1 MLIKYIHREH
11 LDEQKYNDCVENSL
25 QSNSY
30 AFSWY
35 LDIVCDNWDVLVL
48 DDYEAVMP
56 IPWRKKYG
64 IKYVYP
70 PFWVLQLG
78 VYSNE
83 AIDENKFL
91 THLFNKFKFVE
102 LRMNTQN
109 NFVLYPEFLQLKQCQ
124 KLVLNTTYSS
134 ILSKYRKDRKKDL
147 QKAATAN
154 LIEKW
159 NDHPSNLV
167 QLFKNN
173 IGKRTPNIK
182 ENDYENLEKLIA
194 ICIEKKVGETLAVY
208 DKENKL
214 VASVFLLKHK
224 NSITKLISSTNLKN
238 RKNGAN
244 TFLIDRVIFKYQKDF
259 SVFNFGGSSIKSI
272 ASFSKSFGA
281 ETEKYPFLKV
291 NRFPFL
297 FGLFKS
303 LKK

>member
-1 MLIKYIHREH
+1 MLIKYIQREH
-11 LDEQKYNDCVENSL
+11 LDEEKYNDCIENSI

-70 PFWVLQLG
+70 PLWVLQLG

-83 AIDENKFL
+83 AINENEFL
-91 THLFNKFKFVE
+91 THLFSTFKFVE
-102 LRMNTQN
+102 LRMNTHN
-109 NFVLYPEFLQLKQCQ
+109 NFELYSEFLQLKQCQ

-147 QKAATAN
+147 QKATTAD

-159 NDHPSNLV
+159 NDHPSNLIE
-167 QLFKNN
+167 LFKNN
-173 IGKRTPNIK
+173 IGKRTLNIK
-182 ENDYENLEKLIA
+182 ENDYQNLEKLIA
-194 ICIEKKVGETLAVY
+194 ICIQKKVGEILAVY
-208 DKENKL
+208 DKKNKL

-224 NSITKLISSTNLKN
+224 NSITKLISSTNLKD

-244 TFLIDRVIFKYQKDF
+244 TFLIDRVIFKYHKDF
-259 SVFNFGGSSIKSI
+259 SVFNFGGSSIKSV

-281 ETEKYPFLKV
+281 ETEKYHQLKMNKLPKV
-291 NRFPFL
+291 L
-297 FGLFKS
+297 QLFK
-303 LKK
+303 K

>member
-1 MLIKYIHREH
+1 MSIKYIHREN
-11 LDEQKYNDCVENSL
+11 LDEEKYNQCVDSSL
-25 QSNSY
+25 QSKIY

-35 LDIVCDNWDVLVL
+35 LDIICDTWDVLVL
-48 DDYEAVMP
+48 NDYEAVMP

-78 VYSNE
+78 VFSNE
-83 AIDENKFL
+83 VIDENEFL
-91 THLFNKFKFVE
+91 TPLFNKFKFVE
-102 LRMNTQN
+102 LRMNTCN
-109 NFVLYPEFLQLKQCQ
+109 NFELYPEFLQLKQCQ
-124 KLVLNTTYSS
+124 KLVFNTTYSS
-134 ILSKYRKDRKKDL
+134 TLSHYRKDRKKDL
-147 QKAATAN
+147 QKAAAAD

-159 NDHPSNLV
+159 NDHPSNLI

-182 ENDYENLEKLIA
+182 ETDYENLEKLMA
-194 ICIEKKVGETLAVY
+194 ICIEKKIGEILSVY

-224 NSITKLISSTNLKN
+224 NSITKLISSTDLNY

-244 TFLIDRVIFKYQKDF
+244 TFLIDRVIFKYHKDF
-259 SVFNFGGSSIKSI
+259 SVFNFGGSSIKSV

-281 ETEKYPFLKV
+281 ETEKYHQLKMNKLPKFLQ
-291 NRFPFL
+291 
-297 FGLFKS
+297 LFK
-303 LKK
+303 K

>member
-1 MLIKYIHREH
+1 MLIKYIQREH
-11 LDEQKYNDCVENSL
+11 LDEEKYNNCIENSI

-70 PFWVLQLG
+70 PLWVLQLG

-83 AIDENKFL
+83 AINENEFL
-91 THLFNKFKFVE
+91 IHLFSTFKFVE
-102 LRMNTQN
+102 LRMNTHN
-109 NFVLYPEFLQLKQCQ
+109 NFELYSEFLQLKQCQ

-147 QKAATAN
+147 QKATTAD

-159 NDHPSNLV
+159 NDHPSNLIE
-167 QLFKNN
+167 LFKNN

-182 ENDYENLEKLIA
+182 ENDYQNLEKLIA
-194 ICIEKKVGETLAVY
+194 ICIQKKVGEILAVY
-208 DKENKL
+208 DKKNKL

-224 NSITKLISSTNLKN
+224 NSITKLISSTNLKD

-244 TFLIDRVIFKYQKDF
+244 TFLIDRVIFKYHKDF

-281 ETEKYPFLKV
+281 ETEKYHQLKMNKLPKV
-291 NRFPFL
+291 L
-297 FGLFKS
+297 QLFK
-303 LKK
+303 K

>member
-1 MLIKYIHREH
+1 MLIKYIQREH
-11 LDEQKYNDCVENSL
+11 LDEEKYNNCIENSI

-70 PFWVLQLG
+70 PLWVLQLG

-83 AIDENKFL
+83 AINENEFL
-91 THLFNKFKFVE
+91 IHLFSTFKFVE
-102 LRMNTQN
+102 LRMNTHN
-109 NFVLYPEFLQLKQCQ
+109 NVELYSEFLQLKQCQ

-147 QKAATAN
+147 QKAARAD

-182 ENDYENLEKLIA
+182 ENDYKNLEKLIA
-194 ICIEKKVGETLAVY
+194 ICIEKKMGEILAVY
-208 DKENKL
+208 DKKNKL

-224 NSITKLISSTNLKN
+224 NSITKLISSTDLNH

-244 TFLIDRVIFKYQKDF
+244 TFLIDRVIFKYNKDF
-259 SVFNFGGSSIKSI
+259 SVFNFGGSSIKSV

-281 ETEKYPFLKV
+281 ETEKYHQLKMNKLPKV
-291 NRFPFL
+291 L
-297 FGLFKS
+297 QLFK
-303 LKK
+303 K

>member
-1 MLIKYIHREH
+1 MLIKYIQREH
-11 LDEQKYNDCVENSL
+11 LDEEKYNDCIENSL

-70 PFWVLQLG
+70 PLWVLQLG

-83 AIDENKFL
+83 AINENEFL
-91 THLFNKFKFVE
+91 THLFSTFKFVE
-102 LRMNTQN
+102 LRMNTHN
-109 NFVLYPEFLQLKQCQ
+109 NFELYSEFLQLKQCQ

-147 QKAATAN
+147 QKATTAD

-159 NDHPSNLV
+159 NDHPSNLIE
-167 QLFKNN
+167 LFKNN

-182 ENDYENLEKLIA
+182 ENDYQNLEKLIA
-194 ICIEKKVGETLAVY
+194 ICIQKKVGEILAVY
-208 DKENKL
+208 DKKNKL

-224 NSITKLISSTNLKN
+224 NSITKLISSTNLKD

-244 TFLIDRVIFKYQKDF
+244 TFLIDRVIFKYHKDF
-259 SVFNFGGSSIKSI
+259 SVFNFGGSSIKSV

-281 ETEKYPFLKV
+281 ETEKYHQLKMNKLPKV
-291 NRFPFL
+291 L
-297 FGLFKS
+297 QLFK
-303 LKK
+303 K

>member
-1 MLIKYIHREH
+1 MLIKYIQREH
-11 LDEQKYNDCVENSL
+11 LDEEKYNDCIENSI

-70 PFWVLQLG
+70 PLWVLQLG

-83 AIDENKFL
+83 ATNENEFL
-91 THLFNKFKFVE
+91 IHLFSTFKFVE
-102 LRMNTQN
+102 LRMNTHN
-109 NFVLYPEFLQLKQCQ
+109 NVELYSEFLQLKQCQ

-147 QKAATAN
+147 QKATTAD

-159 NDHPSNLV
+159 NDHPSNLIE
-167 QLFKNN
+167 LFKNN

-182 ENDYENLEKLIA
+182 ENDYQNLEKLIA
-194 ICIEKKVGETLAVY
+194 ICIQKKVGEILAVY
-208 DKENKL
+208 DKKNKL

-224 NSITKLISSTNLKN
+224 NSITKLISSTDLKD

-244 TFLIDRVIFKYQKDF
+244 TFLIDRVIFKYHKDF
-259 SVFNFGGSSIKSI
+259 SVFNFGGSSIKSV

-281 ETEKYPFLKV
+281 ETEKYHQLKMNKLPKV
-291 NRFPFL
+291 L
-297 FGLFKS
+297 QLFK
-303 LKK
+303 K

>member
-1 MLIKYIHREH
+1 MLIKYIQREH
-11 LDEQKYNDCVENSL
+11 LDEEKYNDCIENSI

-70 PFWVLQLG
+70 PLWVLQLG

-83 AIDENKFL
+83 AINENEFL
-91 THLFNKFKFVE
+91 IHLFSTFKFVE
-102 LRMNTQN
+102 LRMNTHN
-109 NFVLYPEFLQLKQCQ
+109 NVELYSEFLQLKQCQ

-147 QKAATAN
+147 QKATTAD

-159 NDHPSNLV
+159 NDHPSNLIE
-167 QLFKNN
+167 LFKNN

-182 ENDYENLEKLIA
+182 ENDYQNLEKLIA
-194 ICIEKKVGETLAVY
+194 ICIQKKVGEILAVY
-208 DKENKL
+208 DKKNKL

-224 NSITKLISSTNLKN
+224 NSITKLISSTDLKD

-244 TFLIDRVIFKYQKDF
+244 TFLIDRVIFKYHKDF
-259 SVFNFGGSSIKSI
+259 SVFNFGGSSIKSV

-281 ETEKYPFLKV
+281 ETEKYHQLKMNKLPKV
-291 NRFPFL
+291 L
-297 FGLFKS
+297 QLFK
-303 LKK
+303 K

>member
-1 MLIKYIHREH
+1 MSIKYIHREN
-11 LDEQKYNDCVENSL
+11 LDEEKYNQCVDSSL
-25 QSNSY
+25 QSKIY

-35 LDIVCDNWDVLVL
+35 LDIICDTWDVLVL
-48 DDYEAVMP
+48 NDYEAVMP

-78 VYSNE
+78 VFSNE
-83 AIDENKFL
+83 VIDENEFL
-91 THLFNKFKFVE
+91 TPLFNKFKFVE
-102 LRMNTQN
+102 LRMNTCN
-109 NFVLYPEFLQLKQCQ
+109 NFELYPEFLQLKQCQ
-124 KLVLNTTYSS
+124 KLVFNTTYSS
-134 ILSKYRKDRKKDL
+134 TLSHYRKDRKKDL
-147 QKAATAN
+147 QKAAAAD

-159 NDHPSNLV
+159 NDHPSNLI

-182 ENDYENLEKLIA
+182 ETDYENLEKLIA
-194 ICIEKKVGETLAVY
+194 ICFEKKIGEILSVY

-224 NSITKLISSTNLKN
+224 NSITKLISSTDLNY

-244 TFLIDRVIFKYQKDF
+244 TFLIDRVIFKYHKDF
-259 SVFNFGGSSIKSI
+259 SVFNFGGSSIKSV

-281 ETEKYPFLKV
+281 ETEKYHQLKMNKLPKFLQ
-291 NRFPFL
+291 
-297 FGLFKS
+297 LFK
-303 LKK
+303 K

>member
-1 MLIKYIHREH
+1 MSIKYIHREH
-11 LDEQKYNDCVENSL
+11 LDEEKYNQCIDSSL
-25 QSNSY
+25 QSKIY

-35 LDIVCDNWDVLVL
+35 LDIVCDTWDVLVL
-48 DDYEAVMP
+48 NDYEAVMP

-78 VYSNE
+78 VFSNE
-83 AIDENKFL
+83 VIDENEFL
-91 THLFNKFKFVE
+91 TPLFNKFKFVE
-102 LRMNTQN
+102 LRMNTCN
-109 NFVLYPEFLQLKQCQ
+109 NFELYPEFLQLKQCQ
-124 KLVLNTTYSS
+124 KLVFNTTYSS
-134 ILSKYRKDRKKDL
+134 TLSHYRKDRKKDL
-147 QKAATAN
+147 QKAAAAD

-159 NDHPSNLV
+159 NDHPSNLI

-182 ENDYENLEKLIA
+182 ETDYENLEKLIA
-194 ICIEKKVGETLAVY
+194 ICIEKKIGEILSVY

-224 NSITKLISSTNLKN
+224 NSITKLISSTNLKD

-244 TFLIDRVIFKYQKDF
+244 TFLIDRVIFKYHKDF
-259 SVFNFGGSSIKSI
+259 SIFNFGGSSIKSV

-281 ETEKYPFLKV
+281 ETEKYHQLKMNKLPKFLQ
-291 NRFPFL
+291 
-297 FGLFKS
+297 LFK
-303 LKK
+303 K

>member
-1 MLIKYIHREH
+1 MSIKYIHREH
-11 LDEQKYNDCVENSL
+11 LDEEKYNQCIDTSL
-25 QSNSY
+25 QSKIY

-35 LDIVCDNWDVLVL
+35 LDIVCNTWDVLVL
-48 DDYEAVMP
+48 NDYEAVMP

-78 VYSNE
+78 VFSNE
-83 AIDENKFL
+83 VIDENEFL
-91 THLFNKFKFVE
+91 TPLFNTFKFIE
-102 LRMNTQN
+102 LRMNTHN
-109 NFVLYPEFLQLKQCQ
+109 NFELYSEFLQLKQCQ
-124 KLVLNTTYSS
+124 KLVFNTTYSS
-134 ILSKYRKDRKKDL
+134 TLSHYRKDRKKDL
-147 QKAATAN
+147 QKAAVAD

-159 NDHPSNLV
+159 NDHPSNLI

-182 ENDYENLEKLIA
+182 ETDYENLEKLMA
-194 ICIEKKVGETLAVY
+194 ICIGKKIGEILSVY

-224 NSITKLISSTNLKN
+224 NSITKLISSTNLKD

-244 TFLIDRVIFKYQKDF
+244 TFLIDRVIFKYHKDF
-259 SVFNFGGSSIKSI
+259 SEFNFGGSSIKSI

-281 ETEKYPFLKV
+281 ETEKYHQLKMNKLPKV
-291 NRFPFL
+291 L
-297 FGLFKS
+297 QLFK
-303 LKK
+303 K

>member
-1 MLIKYIHREH
+1 MLIKYIQREH
-11 LDEQKYNDCVENSL
+11 LDEEKYNNCIENSI

-70 PFWVLQLG
+70 PLWVLQLG

-83 AIDENKFL
+83 AINENEFL
-91 THLFNKFKFVE
+91 IHLFSTFKFVE
-102 LRMNTQN
+102 LRMNTHN
-109 NFVLYPEFLQLKQCQ
+109 NVELYSEFLQLKQCQ

-147 QKAATAN
+147 QKATTAD

-159 NDHPSNLV
+159 NDHPSNLIE
-167 QLFKNN
+167 LFKNN

-182 ENDYENLEKLIA
+182 ENDYQNLEKLIA
-194 ICIEKKVGETLAVY
+194 ICIQKKVGEILAVY
-208 DKENKL
+208 DKKNKL

-224 NSITKLISSTNLKN
+224 NSITKLISSTNLKD

-244 TFLIDRVIFKYQKDF
+244 TFLIDRVIFKYHKDF

-281 ETEKYPFLKV
+281 ETEKYHQLKMNKLPKV
-291 NRFPFL
+291 L
-297 FGLFKS
+297 QLFK
-303 LKK
+303 K

>member
-1 MLIKYIHREH
+1 MLIKYIQREH
-11 LDEQKYNDCVENSL
+11 LDEEKYNDCIENSI

-70 PFWVLQLG
+70 PLWVLQLG

-83 AIDENKFL
+83 AINENEFL
-91 THLFNKFKFVE
+91 THLFSTFKFVE
-102 LRMNTQN
+102 LRMNTHN
-109 NFVLYPEFLQLKQCQ
+109 NFELYSEFLQLKQCQ
-124 KLVLNTTYSS
+124 KLVFNTTYSS
-134 ILSKYRKDRKKDL
+134 TLSHYRKDRKKDL
-147 QKAATAN
+147 QKAAVAD

-159 NDHPSNLV
+159 NDHPSNLI

-182 ENDYENLEKLIA
+182 ETDYENLEKLMA
-194 ICIEKKVGETLAVY
+194 ICIGKKIGEILSVY

-224 NSITKLISSTNLKN
+224 NSITKLISSTNLKD

-244 TFLIDRVIFKYQKDF
+244 TFLIDRVIFKYHKDF
-259 SVFNFGGSSIKSI
+259 SVFNFGGSSIKSV

-281 ETEKYPFLKV
+281 ETEKYHQLKMNKLPKV
-291 NRFPFL
+291 L
-297 FGLFKS
+297 QLFK
-303 LKK
+303 K

>member
-1 MLIKYIHREH
+1 MLIKYIQREH
-11 LDEQKYNDCVENSL
+11 LDEEKYNNCIENSI

-70 PFWVLQLG
+70 PLWVLQLG

-83 AIDENKFL
+83 AINENEFL
-91 THLFNKFKFVE
+91 IHLFSTFKFVE
-102 LRMNTQN
+102 LRMNTHN
-109 NFVLYPEFLQLKQCQ
+109 NVELYSEFLQLKQCQ

-147 QKAATAN
+147 QKATTAD

-159 NDHPSNLV
+159 NDHPSNLIE
-167 QLFKNN
+167 LFKNN

-182 ENDYENLEKLIA
+182 ENDYQNLEKLIA
-194 ICIEKKVGETLAVY
+194 ICIQKKVGEILAVY
-208 DKENKL
+208 DKKNKL

-224 NSITKLISSTNLKN
+224 NSITKLISSTNLKD
-238 RKNGAN
+238 RRNGAN
-244 TFLIDRVIFKYQKDF
+244 TFLIDRVIFKYHKDF
-259 SVFNFGGSSIKSI
+259 SVFNFGGSSIKSV

-281 ETEKYPFLKV
+281 ETEKYHQLKMNKLPKV
-291 NRFPFL
+291 L
-297 FGLFKS
+297 QLFK
-303 LKK
+303 K

>member
-1 MLIKYIHREH
+1 MLIKYIQREH
-11 LDEQKYNDCVENSL
+11 LDEEKYNDCIENSI

-70 PFWVLQLG
+70 PLWVLQLG

-83 AIDENKFL
+83 AINENEFL
-91 THLFNKFKFVE
+91 THLFSTFKFVE
-102 LRMNTQN
+102 LRMNTHN
-109 NFVLYPEFLQLKQCQ
+109 NVELYSEFLQLKQCQ

-147 QKAATAN
+147 QKATTAD

-159 NDHPSNLV
+159 NDHPSNLIE
-167 QLFKNN
+167 LFKNN

-182 ENDYENLEKLIA
+182 ENDYQNLEKLIA
-194 ICIEKKVGETLAVY
+194 ICIQKKVGEILAVY
-208 DKENKL
+208 DKKNKL

-224 NSITKLISSTNLKN
+224 NSITKLISSTNLKD

-244 TFLIDRVIFKYQKDF
+244 TFLIDRVIFKYHKDF
-259 SVFNFGGSSIKSI
+259 SVFNFGGSSIKSV

-281 ETEKYPFLKV
+281 ETEKYHQLKMNKLPKV
-291 NRFPFL
+291 L
-297 FGLFKS
+297 QLFK
-303 LKK
+303 K

>member
-1 MLIKYIHREH
+1 MSIKYIHREH
-11 LDEQKYNDCVENSL
+11 LDEEKYNQCIDSSL
-25 QSNSY
+25 QSKIY

-35 LDIVCDNWDVLVL
+35 LDIVCNTWDVLVL
-48 DDYEAVMP
+48 NDYEAVMP

-78 VYSNE
+78 VFSNE
-83 AIDENKFL
+83 VIDENEFL
-91 THLFNKFKFVE
+91 TPLFNKFKFVE
-102 LRMNTQN
+102 LRMNTCN
-109 NFVLYPEFLQLKQCQ
+109 NFELYPEFLQLKQCQ
-124 KLVLNTTYSS
+124 KLVFNTTYSS
-134 ILSKYRKDRKKDL
+134 TLSHYRKDRKKDL
-147 QKAATAN
+147 QKAAAAD

-159 NDHPSNLV
+159 NDHPSNLI

-182 ENDYENLEKLIA
+182 ETDYENLEKLMA
-194 ICIEKKVGETLAVY
+194 ICFEKKIGEILSVY

-224 NSITKLISSTNLKN
+224 NSITKLISSTDLNY

-244 TFLIDRVIFKYQKDF
+244 TFLIDRVIFKYHKDF
-259 SVFNFGGSSIKSI
+259 SVFNFGGSSIKSV

-281 ETEKYPFLKV
+281 ETEKYHQLKMNKLPKFLQ
-291 NRFPFL
+291 
-297 FGLFKS
+297 LFK
-303 LKK
+303 K

>member
-1 MLIKYIHREH
+1 MLIKYIQREH
-11 LDEQKYNDCVENSL
+11 LNEEKYNDCIEKSS
-25 QSNSY
+25 QSRVY

-35 LDIVCDNWDVLVL
+35 LDIVADNWDALVL
-48 DDYEAVMP
+48 DDYQAVMP

-70 PFWVLQLG
+70 PLWVLQLG
-78 VYSNE
+78 IYSNE
-83 AIDENKFL
+83 AIDENEFL
-91 THLFNKFKFVE
+91 IHLFSKFKFVE
-102 LRMNTQN
+102 LRMNTHN
-109 NFVLYPEFLQLKQCQ
+109 NFELYPEFLQLKQCQ
-124 KLVLNTTYSS
+124 KLVLNSTYSS

-147 QKAATAN
+147 QKAVTAD

-159 NDHPSNLV
+159 NDHPSNLI

-182 ENDYENLEKLIA
+182 ETDYANLEKLIA
-194 ICIEKKVGETLAVY
+194 ICIEKKIGEILSVY

-224 NSITKLISSTNLKN
+224 NSITKLISSTDLNY

-244 TFLIDRVIFKYQKDF
+244 TFLIDRVIFKYHKDF
-259 SVFNFGGSSIKSI
+259 SVFNFGGSSIKSV

-281 ETEKYPFLKV
+281 ETEKYHQLKMNKLPKFLQ
-291 NRFPFL
+291 
-297 FGLFKS
+297 LFK
-303 LKK
+303 K

>member
-1 MLIKYIHREH
+1 MLIKYIQREH
-11 LDEQKYNDCVENSL
+11 LDEEKYNDCIENSI

-70 PFWVLQLG
+70 PLWVLQLG

-83 AIDENKFL
+83 AINENEFL
-91 THLFNKFKFVE
+91 THLFSTFKFVE
-102 LRMNTQN
+102 LRMNTHN
-109 NFVLYPEFLQLKQCQ
+109 NFELYSEFLQLKQCQ

-147 QKAATAN
+147 QKATTAD

-159 NDHPSNLV
+159 NDHPSNLIE
-167 QLFKNN
+167 LFKNN

-182 ENDYENLEKLIA
+182 ENDYQNLEKLIA
-194 ICIEKKVGETLAVY
+194 ICIQKKVGEILAVY
-208 DKENKL
+208 DKKNKL

-224 NSITKLISSTNLKN
+224 NSITKLISSTDLNH

-244 TFLIDRVIFKYQKDF
+244 TFLIDRVIFKYNKDF
-259 SVFNFGGSSIKSI
+259 SEFNFGGSSIKSV

-281 ETEKYPFLKV
+281 ETEKYHQLKMNKLPKV
-291 NRFPFL
+291 L
-297 FGLFKS
+297 QLFK
-303 LKK
+303 K

>member
-1 MLIKYIHREH
+1 MLIKYIQREH
-11 LDEQKYNDCVENSL
+11 LDEEKYNNCIENSI

-70 PFWVLQLG
+70 PLWVLQLG

-83 AIDENKFL
+83 AINENEFL
-91 THLFNKFKFVE
+91 IHLFSTFKFVE
-102 LRMNTQN
+102 LRMNTHN
-109 NFVLYPEFLQLKQCQ
+109 NVELYSEFLQLKQCQ

-147 QKAATAN
+147 QKAARAD

-182 ENDYENLEKLIA
+182 ENDYKNLEKLIA
-194 ICIEKKVGETLAVY
+194 ICIEKKMGEILAVY
-208 DKENKL
+208 DKKNKL

-224 NSITKLISSTNLKN
+224 NSITKLISSTNLN
-238 RKNGAN
+238 HRKNGAN
-244 TFLIDRVIFKYQKDF
+244 TFLIDRVIFKYHKDF
-259 SVFNFGGSSIKSI
+259 SVFNFGGSSIKSV

-281 ETEKYPFLKV
+281 ETEKYHQLKMNKLPKV
-291 NRFPFL
+291 L
-297 FGLFKS
+297 QLFK
-303 LKK
+303 K

>member
-1 MLIKYIHREH
+1 MLIKYIQREH
-11 LDEQKYNDCVENSL
+11 LDEEKYNDCIENSI

-70 PFWVLQLG
+70 PLWVLQLG

-83 AIDENKFL
+83 AINENEFL
-91 THLFNKFKFVE
+91 THLFSTFKFVE
-102 LRMNTQN
+102 LRMNTHN
-109 NFVLYPEFLQLKQCQ
+109 NVELYSEFLQLKQCQ

-147 QKAATAN
+147 QKATTAD

-159 NDHPSNLV
+159 NDHPSNLIE
-167 QLFKNN
+167 LFKNN

-182 ENDYENLEKLIA
+182 ENDYQNLEKLIA
-194 ICIEKKVGETLAVY
+194 ICIQKKVGEILAVY
-208 DKENKL
+208 DKKNKL

-224 NSITKLISSTNLKN
+224 NSITKLISSTDLKD

-244 TFLIDRVIFKYQKDF
+244 TFLIDRVIFKYHKDF
-259 SVFNFGGSSIKSI
+259 SVFNFGGSSIKSV

-281 ETEKYPFLKV
+281 ETEKYHQLKMNKLPKV
-291 NRFPFL
+291 L
-297 FGLFKS
+297 QLFK
-303 LKK
+303 K

>member
-1 MLIKYIHREH
+1 MSIKYIHREH
-11 LDEQKYNDCVENSL
+11 LDEEKYNQCIDSSL
-25 QSNSY
+25 QSKIY

-35 LDIVCDNWDVLVL
+35 LDIICDTWDVLVL
-48 DDYEAVMP
+48 NDYEAVMP

-78 VYSNE
+78 VFSNE
-83 AIDENKFL
+83 VIDENEFL
-91 THLFNKFKFVE
+91 TPLFNKFKFVE
-102 LRMNTQN
+102 LRMNTCN
-109 NFVLYPEFLQLKQCQ
+109 NFELYPEFLQLKQCQ
-124 KLVLNTTYSS
+124 KLVFNTTYSS
-134 ILSKYRKDRKKDL
+134 TLSHYRKDRKKDL
-147 QKAATAN
+147 QKAAAAD

-159 NDHPSNLV
+159 NDHPSNLI

-182 ENDYENLEKLIA
+182 ETDYENLEKLMA
-194 ICIEKKVGETLAVY
+194 ICIEKKIGEILSVY

-224 NSITKLISSTNLKN
+224 NSITKLISSTDLNY

-244 TFLIDRVIFKYQKDF
+244 TFLIDRVIFKYHKDF
-259 SVFNFGGSSIKSI
+259 SVFNFGGSSIKSV

-281 ETEKYPFLKV
+281 ETEKYHQLKMNKLPKFLQ
-291 NRFPFL
+291 
-297 FGLFKS
+297 LFK
-303 LKK
+303 K

>member
-1 MLIKYIHREH
+1 MSIKYIHREH
-11 LDEQKYNDCVENSL
+11 LDEEKYNQCIDTSL
-25 QSNSY
+25 QSKIY

-35 LDIVCDNWDVLVL
+35 LDIVCNTWDVLVL
-48 DDYEAVMP
+48 NDYEAVMP

-78 VYSNE
+78 VFSNE
-83 AIDENKFL
+83 VIDENEFL
-91 THLFNKFKFVE
+91 TPLFNKFKFVE
-102 LRMNTQN
+102 LRINTHN
-109 NFVLYPEFLQLKQCQ
+109 NFELYPEFLQLKQCQ
-124 KLVLNTTYSS
+124 KLVFNTTYSS
-134 ILSKYRKDRKKDL
+134 TLSHYRKDRKKDL
-147 QKAATAN
+147 QKAAAAD

-159 NDHPSNLV
+159 NDHPSNLI

-182 ENDYENLEKLIA
+182 ETDYENLEKLIA
-194 ICIEKKVGETLAVY
+194 ICIEKKIGEILSVY

-224 NSITKLISSTNLKN
+224 NSITKLISSTNLKD

-244 TFLIDRVIFKYQKDF
+244 TFLIDRVIFKYHKDF
-259 SVFNFGGSSIKSI
+259 SVFNFGGSSIKSV

-281 ETEKYPFLKV
+281 ETEKYHQLKMNKLPKFLQ
-291 NRFPFL
+291 
-297 FGLFKS
+297 LFK
-303 LKK
+303 K

>member
-1 MLIKYIHREH
+1 MLIKYIQREH
-11 LDEQKYNDCVENSL
+11 LDEEKYNDCIENSI

-70 PFWVLQLG
+70 PLWVLQLG

-83 AIDENKFL
+83 AINENEFL
-91 THLFNKFKFVE
+91 IHLFSTFKFVE
-102 LRMNTQN
+102 LRMNTHN
-109 NFVLYPEFLQLKQCQ
+109 NVELYSEFLQLKQCQ

-147 QKAATAN
+147 QKATTAD

-159 NDHPSNLV
+159 NDHPSNLIE
-167 QLFKNN
+167 LFKNN

-182 ENDYENLEKLIA
+182 ENDYQNLEKLIA
-194 ICIEKKVGETLAVY
+194 ICIQKKVGEILAVY
-208 DKENKL
+208 DKKNKL

-224 NSITKLISSTNLKN
+224 NSITKLISSTNLKD
-238 RKNGAN
+238 RRNGAN
-244 TFLIDRVIFKYQKDF
+244 TFLIDRVIFKYHKDF
-259 SVFNFGGSSIKSI
+259 SVFNFGGSSIKSV

-281 ETEKYPFLKV
+281 ETEKYHQLKMNKLPKV
-291 NRFPFL
+291 L
-297 FGLFKS
+297 QLFK
-303 LKK
+303 K

>member
-1 MLIKYIHREH
+1 MLIKYIQREH
-11 LDEQKYNDCVENSL
+11 LDEEKYNDCIENSI

-70 PFWVLQLG
+70 PLWVLQLG

-83 AIDENKFL
+83 AINENEFL
-91 THLFNKFKFVE
+91 THLFSTFKFVE
-102 LRMNTQN
+102 LRMNTHN
-109 NFVLYPEFLQLKQCQ
+109 NFELYSEFLQSKQCQ

-147 QKAATAN
+147 QKATTAD

-159 NDHPSNLV
+159 NDHPSNLIE
-167 QLFKNN
+167 LFKNN

-182 ENDYENLEKLIA
+182 ENDYQNLEKLIA
-194 ICIEKKVGETLAVY
+194 ICIQKKVGEILAVY
-208 DKENKL
+208 DKKNKL

-224 NSITKLISSTNLKN
+224 NSITKLISSTNLKD

-244 TFLIDRVIFKYQKDF
+244 TFLIDRVIFKYHKDF
-259 SVFNFGGSSIKSI
+259 SVFNFGGSSIKSV

-281 ETEKYPFLKV
+281 ETEKYHQLKMNKLPKV
-291 NRFPFL
+291 L
-297 FGLFKS
+297 QLFK
-303 LKK
+303 K

>member
-1 MLIKYIHREH
+1 MLIKYIQREH
-11 LDEQKYNDCVENSL
+11 LDEEKYNDCIENSI

-70 PFWVLQLG
+70 PLWVLQLG

-83 AIDENKFL
+83 AINENEFL
-91 THLFNKFKFVE
+91 THLFSTFKFVE
-102 LRMNTQN
+102 LRMNTHN
-109 NFVLYPEFLQLKQCQ
+109 NVELYSEFLQLKQCQ

-147 QKAATAN
+147 QKATTAD

-159 NDHPSNLV
+159 NDHPSNLIE
-167 QLFKNN
+167 LFKNN

-182 ENDYENLEKLIA
+182 ENDYQNLEKLIA
-194 ICIEKKVGETLAVY
+194 ICIQKKVGEILAVY
-208 DKENKL
+208 DKKNKL

-244 TFLIDRVIFKYQKDF
+244 TFLIDRVIFKYHKDF
-259 SVFNFGGSSIKSI
+259 SVFNFGGSSIKSV

-281 ETEKYPFLKV
+281 ETEKYHQLKM
-291 NRFPFL
+291 NKLPKIL
-297 FGLFKS
+297 QLFK
-303 LKK
+303 K

>member
-1 MLIKYIHREH
+1 MSIKYIHREH
-11 LDEQKYNDCVENSL
+11 LDEEKYNQCIDTSL
-25 QSNSY
+25 QSKIY

-35 LDIVCDNWDVLVL
+35 LDIVCNTWDVLVL
-48 DDYEAVMP
+48 NDYEAVMP

-78 VYSNE
+78 VFSNE
-83 AIDENKFL
+83 VIDENEFL
-91 THLFNKFKFVE
+91 TPLFNTFKFIE
-102 LRMNTQN
+102 LRMNTHN
-109 NFVLYPEFLQLKQCQ
+109 NFELYSEFLQLKQCQ
-124 KLVLNTTYSS
+124 KLVFNTTYSS
-134 ILSKYRKDRKKDL
+134 TLSHYRKDRKKDL
-147 QKAATAN
+147 QKAAAAD

-159 NDHPSNLV
+159 NDHPSNLI

-182 ENDYENLEKLIA
+182 ETDYENLEKLMA
-194 ICIEKKVGETLAVY
+194 ICIGKKIGEILSVY

-224 NSITKLISSTNLKN
+224 NSITKLISSTNLKD

-244 TFLIDRVIFKYQKDF
+244 TFLIDRVIFKYHKDF
-259 SVFNFGGSSIKSI
+259 SIFNFGGSSIKSV

-281 ETEKYPFLKV
+281 ETEKYHQLKMNKLPKFLQ
-291 NRFPFL
+291 
-297 FGLFKS
+297 LFK
-303 LKK
+303 K

>member
-1 MLIKYIHREH
+1 MSIKYIHREH
-11 LDEQKYNDCVENSL
+11 LDEEKYNQCIDTSL
-25 QSNSY
+25 QSKIY

-35 LDIVCDNWDVLVL
+35 LDIVCNTWDVLVL
-48 DDYEAVMP
+48 NDYEAVMP

-78 VYSNE
+78 VFSNE
-83 AIDENKFL
+83 VIDENEFL
-91 THLFNKFKFVE
+91 TPLFNTFKFIE
-102 LRMNTQN
+102 LRMNTHN
-109 NFVLYPEFLQLKQCQ
+109 NFELYSEFLQLKQCQ
-124 KLVLNTTYSS
+124 KLVFNTTYSS
-134 ILSKYRKDRKKDL
+134 TLSHYRKDRKKDL
-147 QKAATAN
+147 QKAAAAD

-159 NDHPSNLV
+159 NDHPSNLI

-182 ENDYENLEKLIA
+182 ETDYENLEKLMA
-194 ICIEKKVGETLAVY
+194 ICIEKKIGEILSVY

-224 NSITKLISSTNLKN
+224 NSITKLISSTNLKD

-244 TFLIDRVIFKYQKDF
+244 TFLIDRVIFKYHKDF
-259 SVFNFGGSSIKSI
+259 SIFNFGGSSIKSV

-281 ETEKYPFLKV
+281 ETEKYHQLKMNKLPKV
-291 NRFPFL
+291 L
-297 FGLFKS
+297 QLFK
-303 LKK
+303 K

>member
-1 MLIKYIHREH
+1 MSIKYIHREH
-11 LDEQKYNDCVENSL
+11 LDEEKYNQCIDSSL
-25 QSNSY
+25 QSKIY

-35 LDIVCDNWDVLVL
+35 LDIVCNTWDVLVL
-48 DDYEAVMP
+48 NDYEAVMP

-78 VYSNE
+78 VFSNE
-83 AIDENKFL
+83 VIDENEFL
-91 THLFNKFKFVE
+91 TPLFNKFKFVE
-102 LRMNTQN
+102 LRINTHN
-109 NFVLYPEFLQLKQCQ
+109 NFELYPEFLQLKQCQ
-124 KLVLNTTYSS
+124 KLVFNTTYSS
-134 ILSKYRKDRKKDL
+134 TLSHYRKDRKKDL
-147 QKAATAN
+147 QKAAAAD

-159 NDHPSNLV
+159 NDHPSNLI

-182 ENDYENLEKLIA
+182 ETDYENLEKLIA
-194 ICIEKKVGETLAVY
+194 ICIEKKIGEILSVY

-224 NSITKLISSTNLKN
+224 NSITKLISSTDLKD

-244 TFLIDRVIFKYQKDF
+244 TFLIDRVIFKYHKDF
-259 SVFNFGGSSIKSI
+259 SIFNFGGSSIKSV

-281 ETEKYPFLKV
+281 ETEKYHQLKMNKLPKFLQ
-291 NRFPFL
+291 
-297 FGLFKS
+297 LFK
-303 LKK
+303 K

>member
-1 MLIKYIHREH
+1 MLIKYIQREH
-11 LDEQKYNDCVENSL
+11 LDEEKYNNCIENSI

-70 PFWVLQLG
+70 PLWVLQLG

-83 AIDENKFL
+83 AINENEFL
-91 THLFNKFKFVE
+91 IHLFSTFKFVE
-102 LRMNTQN
+102 LRMNTHN
-109 NFVLYPEFLQLKQCQ
+109 NVELYSEFLQLKQCQ

-147 QKAATAN
+147 QKAARAD

-182 ENDYENLEKLIA
+182 ENDYKNLEKLIA
-194 ICIEKKVGETLAVY
+194 ICIEKKMGEILAVY
-208 DKENKL
+208 DKKNKL

-224 NSITKLISSTNLKN
+224 NSITKLISSTNLKD

-244 TFLIDRVIFKYQKDF
+244 TFLIDRVIFKYHKDF
-259 SVFNFGGSSIKSI
+259 SVFNFGGSSIKSV

-281 ETEKYPFLKV
+281 ETEKYHQLKMNKLPKFLQ
-291 NRFPFL
+291 
-297 FGLFKS
+297 LFK
-303 LKK
+303 K

>member
-1 MLIKYIHREH
+1 MLIKYIQREH
-11 LDEQKYNDCVENSL
+11 LDEEKYNDCIENSI

-70 PFWVLQLG
+70 PLWVLQLG

-83 AIDENKFL
+83 AINENEFL
-91 THLFNKFKFVE
+91 THLFSTFKFVE
-102 LRMNTQN
+102 LRMNTHN
-109 NFVLYPEFLQLKQCQ
+109 NFELYSEFLQLKQCQ

-147 QKAATAN
+147 QKATKAD

-159 NDHPSNLV
+159 NDHPSNLIE
-167 QLFKNN
+167 LFKNN

-182 ENDYENLEKLIA
+182 ENDYQNLEKLIA
-194 ICIEKKVGETLAVY
+194 ICIQKKVGEILAVY
-208 DKENKL
+208 DKKNKL

-224 NSITKLISSTNLKN
+224 NSITKLISSTNLKD

-244 TFLIDRVIFKYQKDF
+244 TFLIDRVIFKYHKDF
-259 SVFNFGGSSIKSI
+259 SVFNFGGSSIKSV

-281 ETEKYPFLKV
+281 ETEKYHQLKMNKLPKV
-291 NRFPFL
+291 L
-297 FGLFKS
+297 QLI
-303 LKK
+303 KK

>member
-1 MLIKYIHREH
+1 MSIKYIHREH
-11 LDEQKYNDCVENSL
+11 LDEEKYNQCIDTSL
-25 QSNSY
+25 QSKIY

-35 LDIVCDNWDVLVL
+35 LDIVCNTWDVLVL
-48 DDYEAVMP
+48 NDYEAVMP

-78 VYSNE
+78 VFSNE
-83 AIDENKFL
+83 VIDENEFL
-91 THLFNKFKFVE
+91 TPLFNTFKFIE
-102 LRMNTQN
+102 LRMNTHN
-109 NFVLYPEFLQLKQCQ
+109 NFELYSEFLQLKQCQ
-124 KLVLNTTYSS
+124 KLVFNTTYSS
-134 ILSKYRKDRKKDL
+134 TLSHYRKDRKKDL
-147 QKAATAN
+147 QKAAAAD

-159 NDHPSNLV
+159 NDHPSNLI

-182 ENDYENLEKLIA
+182 ETDYENLEKLIA
-194 ICIEKKVGETLAVY
+194 ICIEKKIGEILSVY

-224 NSITKLISSTNLKN
+224 NSITKLISSTDLNY

-244 TFLIDRVIFKYQKDF
+244 TFLIDRVIFKYHKDF
-259 SVFNFGGSSIKSI
+259 SVFNFGGSSIKSV

-281 ETEKYPFLKV
+281 ETEKYHQLKMNKLPKFLQ
-291 NRFPFL
+291 
-297 FGLFKS
+297 LFK
-303 LKK
+303 K

>member
-1 MLIKYIHREH
+1 MLIKYIQREH
-11 LDEQKYNDCVENSL
+11 LDEEKYNDCIENSI

-70 PFWVLQLG
+70 PLWVLQLG

-83 AIDENKFL
+83 AINENEFL
-91 THLFNKFKFVE
+91 IHLFSTFKFVE
-102 LRMNTQN
+102 LRMNTHN
-109 NFVLYPEFLQLKQCQ
+109 NVELYSEFLQLKQCQ

-147 QKAATAN
+147 QKATTAD

-159 NDHPSNLV
+159 NDHPSNLIE
-167 QLFKNN
+167 LFKNN

-182 ENDYENLEKLIA
+182 ENDYQNLEKLIA
-194 ICIEKKVGETLAVY
+194 ICIQKKVGEILAVY
-208 DKENKL
+208 DKKNKL

-224 NSITKLISSTNLKN
+224 NSITKLISSTNLKD

-244 TFLIDRVIFKYQKDF
+244 TFLIDRVIFKYHKDF
-259 SVFNFGGSSIKSI
+259 SVFNFGGSSIKSV

-281 ETEKYPFLKV
+281 ETEKYHQLKMNKLPKV
-291 NRFPFL
+291 L
-297 FGLFKS
+297 QLFK
-303 LKK
+303 K

>member
-1 MLIKYIHREH
+1 MLIKYIQREH
-11 LDEQKYNDCVENSL
+11 LDEEKYNDCIENSI

-70 PFWVLQLG
+70 PLWVLQLG

-83 AIDENKFL
+83 AINENEFL
-91 THLFNKFKFVE
+91 THLFSTFKFVE
-102 LRMNTQN
+102 LRMNTHN
-109 NFVLYPEFLQLKQCQ
+109 NFELYSEFLQLKQCQ

-147 QKAATAN
+147 QKATAAD

-159 NDHPSNLV
+159 NDHPSNLIE
-167 QLFKNN
+167 LFKNN

-182 ENDYENLEKLIA
+182 ENDYQNLEKLIA
-194 ICIEKKVGETLAVY
+194 ICIQKKVGEILAVY
-208 DKENKL
+208 DKKNKL

-224 NSITKLISSTNLKN
+224 NSITKLISSTNLKD

-244 TFLIDRVIFKYQKDF
+244 TFLIDRVIFKYHKDF
-259 SVFNFGGSSIKSI
+259 SVFNFGGSSIKSV

-281 ETEKYPFLKV
+281 ETEKYHQLKMNKLPKV
-291 NRFPFL
+291 L
-297 FGLFKS
+297 QLFK
-303 LKK
+303 K

>member
-1 MLIKYIHREH
+1 MLIKYIQREH
-11 LDEQKYNDCVENSL
+11 LNEEKYNDCIEKSS
-25 QSNSY
+25 QSRVY

-35 LDIVCDNWDVLVL
+35 LDIVADNWDALVL
-48 DDYEAVMP
+48 DDYQAVMP

-83 AIDENKFL
+83 TIDENEFI
-91 THLFNKFKFVE
+91 THLFNKYKFVE
-102 LRMNTQN
+102 LRMNTHN
-109 NFVLYPEFLQLKQCQ
+109 KFKLYPEFLQLKQCQ
-124 KLVLNTTYSS
+124 KLVFNTTYSS
-134 ILSKYRKDRKKDL
+134 TLSHYRKDRKKDL
-147 QKAATAN
+147 QKAAAAD

-159 NDHPSNLV
+159 NDHPSNLI

-182 ENDYENLEKLIA
+182 ETDYENLEKLIA
-194 ICIEKKVGETLAVY
+194 ICIEKKIGEILSVY

-224 NSITKLISSTNLKN
+224 NSITKLISSTDLNY

-244 TFLIDRVIFKYQKDF
+244 TFLIDRVIFKYHKDF
-259 SVFNFGGSSIKSI
+259 SVFNFGGSSIKSV

-281 ETEKYPFLKV
+281 ETEKYHQLKMNKLPKFLQ
-291 NRFPFL
+291 
-297 FGLFKS
+297 LFK
-303 LKK
+303 K

>member
-1 MLIKYIHREH
+1 MSIKYIHREH
-11 LDEQKYNDCVENSL
+11 LDEEKYNQCIDSSL
-25 QSNSY
+25 QSKIY

-35 LDIVCDNWDVLVL
+35 LDIVCDTWDVLVL
-48 DDYEAVMP
+48 NDYEAVMP

-78 VYSNE
+78 VFSNE
-83 AIDENKFL
+83 VIDENEFL
-91 THLFNKFKFVE
+91 TPLFNTFKFIE
-102 LRMNTQN
+102 LRMNTHN
-109 NFVLYPEFLQLKQCQ
+109 NFELYSEFLQLKQCQ
-124 KLVLNTTYSS
+124 KLVFNTTYSS
-134 ILSKYRKDRKKDL
+134 TLSHYRKDRKKDL
-147 QKAATAN
+147 QKAAAAD

-159 NDHPSNLV
+159 NDHPSNLI

-182 ENDYENLEKLIA
+182 ETDYENLEKLMA
-194 ICIEKKVGETLAVY
+194 ICIGKKIGEILSVY

-224 NSITKLISSTNLKN
+224 NSITKLISSTDLNY

-244 TFLIDRVIFKYQKDF
+244 TFLIDRVIFKYHKDF
-259 SVFNFGGSSIKSI
+259 SVFNFGGSSIKSV

-281 ETEKYPFLKV
+281 ETEKYHQLKMNKLPKV
-291 NRFPFL
+291 L
-297 FGLFKS
+297 QLFK
-303 LKK
+303 K

>member
-1 MLIKYIHREH
+1 MSIKYIHREH
-11 LDEQKYNDCVENSL
+11 LDEEKYNQCIDSSL
-25 QSNSY
+25 QSKIY

-35 LDIVCDNWDVLVL
+35 LDIVCDTWDVLVL
-48 DDYEAVMP
+48 NDYEAVMP

-78 VYSNE
+78 VFSNE
-83 AIDENKFL
+83 VIDENEFL
-91 THLFNKFKFVE
+91 TPLFNTFKFVE
-102 LRMNTQN
+102 LRTNTHN
-109 NFVLYPEFLQLKQCQ
+109 NFELYPEFLQLKQCQ
-124 KLVLNTTYSS
+124 KLVFNTTYSS
-134 ILSKYRKDRKKDL
+134 TLSHYRKDRKKDL
-147 QKAATAN
+147 QKAAAAD

-159 NDHPSNLV
+159 NDHPSNLI

-182 ENDYENLEKLIA
+182 ETDYENLEKLMA
-194 ICIEKKVGETLAVY
+194 ICIEKKIGEILSVY

-224 NSITKLISSTNLKN
+224 NSITKLISSTNLKD

-244 TFLIDRVIFKYQKDF
+244 TFLIDRVIFKYHKDF
-259 SVFNFGGSSIKSI
+259 SIFNFGGSSIKSV

-281 ETEKYPFLKV
+281 ETEKYHQLKMNKLPKFLQ
-291 NRFPFL
+291 
-297 FGLFKS
+297 LFK
-303 LKK
+303 K